1 MASRLRIIEYYLLNE
16 ERNDFI
22 NFELFKSIHN
32 LSGHS
37 HALDNFMVFITDK
50 AIYIFALALLLL
62 WIVGGKSMKRAVLYA
77 GGTGVIALVV
87 NLLIAQIY
95 YEPRPFV
102 THHIQTLIPH
112 AADSS
117 FPSDHSTGAFA
128 IAIAMWF
135 RSKKI
140 GIPMFIL
147 ALLTGFSRIW
157 VGHHYPFDVLGSLIV
172 AFFVSYVIVKLSRW
186 FDPLVNWI
194 ISIYDLIFHKRSKKS
209 SRTKN
214 F

>member
-1 MASRLRIIEYYLLNE
+1 MNY
-16 ERNDFI
+16 
-22 NFELFKSIHN
+22 ELFKSIHN

-37 HALDNFMVFITDK
+37 NTLDNFMVFITDK
-50 AIYIFALALLLL
+50 AIYIFALALLAL
-62 WIVGGKSMKRAVLYA
+62 WIFGGKCMKRAVLYA

-87 NLLIAQIY
+87 NVLIAQIY

-112 AADSS
+112 AEDAS
-117 FPSDHSTGAFA
+117 FPSDHSTGAFT

-135 RSKKI
+135 RYKKI

-157 VGHHYPFDVLGSLIV
+157 AGLHYPFDVLGSLMVAIV
-172 AFFVSYVIVKLSRW
+172 ISYVIVKLSRL

-194 ISIYDLIFHKRSKKS
+194 ISIYDSILGKRSISNKS